1 MKIQNPTIT
10 QITEL
15 KGDGANLTGSF
26 SGSIDASS
34 FVGDGLGIISGAAQL
49 PSGTVSGSGQIDL
62 DDTIGNLSG
71 SRVIGDIAASS
82 VDYENVNNK
91 PTLIS
96 SSAQVNADSITNF
109 DTNVVAGLPSGTV
122 SGSAQTIANLPSGT
136 VSGSAQTIA
145 NLPSGTVSGSSQVS
159 LDTDD
164 VSEGSTNKY
173 ASTTNVKT
181 ALDASLGGAATIGDS
196 SDTITIA
203 GNLTVSGT
211 ETTLNTAN
219 LTVEDKLISVASGAA
234 DNAAANGAGLH
245 VSGSDAEFKYA
256 SSGDKWT
263 MNKDLDLGSNNLTT
277 SGNVDGVDVSTL
289 KSDFDTLNGKTLVS
303 GSGQVAIGSTSG
315 TLAVNKGGTGA
326 TSAAGARTNLGVDAA
341 GTDNSTDVTLVTT
354 SHDYLSISGQA
365 ITLGQVDISD
375 DTNLAV
381 SDTTGQTGINM
392 TLSGDTIS
400 GTVSGLQTSSDVRFD
415 SFGVG
420 TNASGTTG
428 EIRATNDITAYY
440 SSDERLKEN
449 IVTLDGALDKVKAMR
464 GVTFDWKELSEEERK
479 TIHSHEGHDLGVI
492 AQEVQA
498 QYPELVHERD
508 HGYLS
513 VDYVKL
519 TAVLIEAVKELS
531 AKVDELSK

>member
-34 FVGDGLGIISGAAQL
+34 FSSDGTGL
-49 PSGTVSGSGQIDL
+49 VSGSGQIPAL
-62 DDTIGNLSG
+62 
-71 SRVIGDIAASS
+71 
-82 VDYENVNNK
+82 
-91 PTLIS
+91 
-96 SSAQVNADSITNF
+96 
-109 DTNVVAGLPSGTV
+109 
-122 SGSAQTIANLPSGT
+122 
-136 VSGSAQTIA
+136 
-145 NLPSGTVSGSSQVS
+145 LPSGTVSGSSQIS
-159 LDTDD
+159 LSGFDTDD
-164 VSEGSTNKY
+164 VSEGTTNKY
-173 ASTTNVKT
+173 ASTTNVKS

-263 MNKDLDLGSNNLTT
+263 MNKNLDLGSNTITTTGAANAATLNTGQGDNELYDMNQNVLTT
-277 SGNVDGVDVSTL
+277 SDV
-289 KSDFDTLNGKTLVS
+289 
-303 GSGQVAIGSTSG
+303 Q
-315 TLAVNKGGTGA
+315 
-326 TSAAGARTNLGVDAA
+326 
-341 GTDNSTDVTLVTT
+341 
-354 SHDYLSISGQA
+354 
-365 ITLGQVDISD
+365 
-375 DTNLAV
+375 
-381 SDTTGQTGINM
+381 
-392 TLSGDTIS
+392 
-400 GTVSGLQTSSDVRFD
+400 FD

-420 TNASGTTG
+420 TAASGTTG
-428 EIRATNDITAYY
+428 EIRATNDITAFY

-464 GVTFDWKELSEEERK
+464 GVTFDWKELSEEDRK

-498 QYPELVHERD
+498 QYPELVHQRD